1 MSATPTQTLSS
12 SVRLKAS
19 RRPSGESWG
28 TSLNGLRAAKVLVGI
43 NGGGAAAS
51 ASAAVCASA
60 GVGRKAARTASPRR
74 PKIPLNCP
82 VIEMPSVPR
91 GRLSAPCRKSTW
103 WRIDARRRHRDPER
117 RPTLRPARPPARGA
131 RKFPLPVSKELP
143 MAVTRTFSIIK
154 PDATRRN
161 LTGAITKMLEDAGLR
176 VVASK
181 RIRMTREQAEG
192 FYAVHKER
200 PFFGELCDFMT
211 SGPVVVQVLEGDDA
225 GKRNREVMGATNPAD
240 AAEGTI
246 RKACA
251 ESIEANSVHGSDS
264 DENAAIEIDYF
275 FKPEEIVG

>member
-1 MSATPTQTLSS
+1 M
-12 SVRLKAS
+12 
-19 RRPSGESWG
+19 
-28 TSLNGLRAAKVLVGI
+28 AA
-43 NGGGAAAS
+43 
-51 ASAAVCASA
+51 
-60 GVGRKAARTASPRR
+60 
-74 PKIPLNCP
+74 
-82 VIEMPSVPR
+82 
-91 GRLSAPCRKSTW
+91 
-103 WRIDARRRHRDPER
+103 
-117 RPTLRPARPPARGA
+117 
-131 RKFPLPVSKELP
+131 
-143 MAVTRTFSIIK
+143 TRTFSIIK

-225 GKRNREVMGATNPAD
+225 VKRNREVMGATNPAD

-246 RKACA
+246 RKVFA
-251 ESIEANSVHGSDS
+251 ESIEAHSVHGSDS